1 MSVRIKCV
9 ILGDEAVGKTS
20 LVNRYI
26 KGKFD
31 QYNETTIGASFNCK
45 PVTIENKEYRIDIWD
60 TAGQERYRAMVPLY
74 YRQSNIVFICVD
86 LSKVNVRECFEYW
99 FNKLNEIEVDD
110 KRVVYLVGTKSDI
123 KLDILDYEL
132 NFITDNYKI
141 NYIET
146 SSKENVNIDELFN
159 ASLKLYIEVNKD
171 TIDLDK
177 DQNIK
182 INLKQRNNRCCR
194 IS

>member
-1 MSVRIKCV
+1 
-9 ILGDEAVGKTS
+9 
-20 LVNRYI
+20 
-26 KGKFD
+26 
-31 QYNETTIGASFNCK
+31 
-45 PVTIENKEYRIDIWD
+45 
-60 TAGQERYRAMVPLY
+60 MVPLY

-99 FNKLNEIEVDD
+99 FTNLNEIEVDD

-123 KLDILDYEL
+123 KLDILDNEL
-132 NFITDNYKI
+132 NFITDNYNI

-182 INLKQRNNRCCR
+182 INLKQRNNKCCR